1 MGLVTK
7 LLLEVTHGQWLYR
20 NIQVHDKISGTLVT
34 LRKEELQLEIER
46 QQELGTTGLLNEDC
60 YLVEC
65 NLGDLKD
72 SWIK

>member
-1 MGLVTK
+1 
-7 LLLEVTHGQWLYR
+7 
-20 NIQVHDKISGTLVT
+20 VT